1 MKSIYIA
8 GPMQGVRNFN
18 YPHFDEVAS
27 ALRLGGWRVENPVE
41 IGNRF
46 GTAKQI
52 AADRDLL
59 AKVIEAELDA
69 VSKCD
74 AIYLL
79 KGWHNSPGAKA
90 ELAVAIKNGAQIVL
104 EREGVYG
111 R

>member
-46 GTAKQI
+46 GKAKQI

-59 AKVIEAELDA
+59 AKVIEAELEA

-79 KGWHNSPGAKA
+79 KGWHNSPGAKS
-90 ELAVAIKNGAQIVL
+90 ELALAIKNGAQIVL
-104 EREGVYG
+104 EKDGVYA
-111 R
+111 

>member
-27 ALRLGGWRVENPVE
+27 TLRLGGWRVENPVE

-46 GTAKQI
+46 GTAKEI
-52 AADRDLL
+52 AGDRDLL

-69 VSKCD
+69 VAKCD

-90 ELAVAIKNGAQIVL
+90 ELAVAISHGAQIVL
-104 EREGVYG
+104 EGW
-111 R
+111 

>member
-27 ALRLGGWRVENPVE
+27 TLRLGGWRVENPVE

-46 GTAKQI
+46 GTVKEI
-52 AADRDLL
+52 ANDRDLL

-69 VSKCD
+69 VAKCD

-104 EREGVYG
+104 EGW
-111 R
+111 

>member
-1 MKSIYIA
+1 MKSIYVA
-8 GPMQGVRNFN
+8 GPMQGIKN
-18 YPHFDEVAS
+18 YNWPHFDEVAS

-52 AADRDLL
+52 AGDPDLL
-59 AKVIEAELDA
+59 AKVIEAELEA
-69 VSKCD
+69 VSRCD

-79 KGWHNSPGAKA
+79 NGWHKSPGAKA
-90 ELAVAIKNGAQIVL
+90 ELAVAIDKGLQVIL
-104 EREGVYG
+104 EGG

>member
-8 GPMQGVRNFN
+8 GPMNGVRNFN

-46 GTAKQI
+46 GTDKEI

-59 AKVIEAELDA
+59 AKVIEAELEA

-90 ELAVAIKNGAQIVL
+90 ELAIAIKHGAQIVL
-104 EREGVYG
+104 EKDGSHA
-111 R
+111 